1 MADLLRQAVY
11 NRLAGTKT
19 RTMPSG
25 YRKTQPPAHWFGTNL
40 GARSRARLQSFK
52 TELLRYESISG
63 LAAINR
69 GADCPGGGP
78 DSQQRQ
84 VLARA
89 ECGNNQTEKNCEQP
103 LSPFDLTDAK
113 LLIDVWADIWLVA
126 ASN

>member
-63 LAAINR
+63 W
-69 GADCPGGGP
+69 PQSTGGLI
-78 DSQQRQ
+78 
-84 VLARA
+84 VRA
-89 ECGNNQTEKNCEQP
+89 EGRIPSSARSWRARNAATTRLKKIANNPSAPSISLT
-103 LSPFDLTDAK
+103 LSY
-113 LLIDVWADIWLVA
+113 
-126 ASN
+126 